1 MGWRIEMW
9 IPLNKSLPTSGFF
22 GPHRDRD
29 EKIANEQRSEALTLP
44 VFAALLV
51 VVAVVPVT
59 LTSVVDVVVP
69 LDGRISFL
77 VASTKIQ

>member
-1 MGWRIEMW
+1 MRR
-9 IPLNKSLPTSGFF
+9 SQ
-22 GPHRDRD
+22 
-29 EKIANEQRSEALTLP
+29 NEQRSEALTLP

-51 VVAVVPVT
+51 VVAVVPLT
-59 LTSVVDVVVP
+59 STSVVDVVVP